1 MKAIVKLLLG
11 GLAVLIS
18 AYIIPGILVPDFGV
32 AIVVSV
38 VLSIV
43 NFLIKPLLVILTLPV
58 NIMTL
63 GLFTLI
69 INALMIE
76 IVAMIVP
83 GFGVENFLVAI
94 LFGIVLSLVNGFLSK
109 LAE

>member
-1 MKAIVKLLLG
+1 MKAVIKLLLG
-11 GLAVLIS
+11 GLAVLIL
-18 AYIIPGILVPDFGV
+18 AYFIPGILVPDFGV

-43 NFLIKPLLVILTLPV
+43 NFLIKPFLLVLTLPV
-58 NIMTL
+58 NVMTL

-94 LFGIVLSLVNGFLSK
+94 LFGIVLSLMNGFLSK

>member
-1 MKAIVKLLLG
+1 MKVIVNLLLG

-18 AYIIPGILVPDFGV
+18 AYIIPGISVPGLGV

-43 NFLIKPLLVILTLPV
+43 NFLIKPLLVLLTLPV
-58 NIMTL
+58 NVMTL

-69 INALMIE
+69 INALIIE
-76 IVAMIVP
+76 LVAMIVP
-83 GFGVENFLVAI
+83 NFGVENFLAAI
-94 LFGIVLSLVNGFLSK
+94 LFGIVLSLVNGFLLRLSK
-109 LAE
+109 